1 MDLAPDGRRF
11 LIEPEVDP
19 APPRE
24 SGRVILARRD
34 APSQLVEE
42 VHQERHTGG
51 LRAKSLDVIAH
62 DSVERTVRGSR
73 DS

>member
-1 MDLAPDGRRF
+1 MMDLAPDGRRF

-19 APPRE
+19 APP
-24 SGRVILARRD
+24 
-34 APSQLVEE
+34 QLVEE